1 MPCQNGIA
9 IVAFPTSLK
18 GRHPELS
25 LFRGSIPSLHVP
37 LSTLRLMN
45 LSTRRMT
52 RGRYGWLDL

>member
-1 MPCQNGIA
+1 MPCLIGIT
-9 IVAFPTSLK
+9 IVAFPTTVK

-25 LFRGSIPSLHVP
+25 LFRGSIPYLHVP